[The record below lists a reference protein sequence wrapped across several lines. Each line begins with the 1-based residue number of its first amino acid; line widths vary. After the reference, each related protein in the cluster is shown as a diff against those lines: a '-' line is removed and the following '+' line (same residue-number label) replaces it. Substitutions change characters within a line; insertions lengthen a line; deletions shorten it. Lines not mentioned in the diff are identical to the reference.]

1 MQTVIET
8 SAFIAD
14 ARAARLTD
22 EEREAMIL
30 KIASDPLCG
39 VEIPGTGGARKIRFA
54 GRGKGKSGG
63 YRVITFFGGVDI
75 PLFALNIFAKSDQAD
90 LTQADRNEMR
100 KELAGLV
107 KDYKTGVLKN
117 VKSR

>member
-8 SAFIAD
+8 SAFVAD
-14 ARAARLTD
+14 AKAAQLSD
-22 EEREAMIL
+22 EEREAMIV
-30 KIASDPLCG
+30 KIAGDPLCG

-63 YRVITFFGGVDI
+63 YRVITFFGGVDV
-75 PLFALNIFAKSDQAD
+75 PLFALSIFSKGDQAD

-100 KELAGLV
+100 NELAGLV
-107 KDYKTGVLKN
+107 KDYKTGVSRH